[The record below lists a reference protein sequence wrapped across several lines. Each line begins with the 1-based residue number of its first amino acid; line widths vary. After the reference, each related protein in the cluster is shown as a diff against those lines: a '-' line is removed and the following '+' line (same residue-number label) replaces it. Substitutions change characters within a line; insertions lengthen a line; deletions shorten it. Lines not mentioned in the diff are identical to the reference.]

1 MYKKKKTWTTYTLSG
16 VNHPKP
22 PFFFSFLLHGESFTD
37 FHIYLNSL
45 SPYLSL
51 SHSFCLPPS
60 PPPHGSSPPLHHYHL
75 AALFPWFI
83 SLFVSSLSLSL
94 FLCHYSL
101 HRALSLGV
109 YSSCLFLSCSWEL
122 CCSFP
127 KPTHNPFGEFS
138 PCYIYLSCLF
148 CCFGSY

>member
-1 MYKKKKTWTTYTLSG
+1 MKCMYKKKKTWTTYTLSG

-22 PFFFSFLLHGESFTD
+22 PFSFSFILHGESFTD

-83 SLFVSSLSLSL
+83 SLFVSSLSLPLLSPSCSL
-94 FLCHYSL
+94 S
-101 HRALSLGV
+101 G
-109 YSSCLFLSCSWEL
+109 CLFIV
-122 CCSFP
+122 SFSLLQL
-127 KPTHNPFGEFS
+127 GAV
-138 PCYIYLSCLF
+138 LLF
-148 CCFGSY
+148 P

>member
-1 MYKKKKTWTTYTLSG
+1 MKCMYKKKKTWTTYTLSG

-83 SLFVSSLSLSL
+83 SLFVSSLSLPLLSPSCSL
-94 FLCHYSL
+94 P
-101 HRALSLGV
+101 G
-109 YSSCLFLSCSWEL
+109 CLFIV
-122 CCSFP
+122 SFSLLQL
-127 KPTHNPFGEFS
+127 GAV
-138 PCYIYLSCLF
+138 LLF
-148 CCFGSY
+148 P